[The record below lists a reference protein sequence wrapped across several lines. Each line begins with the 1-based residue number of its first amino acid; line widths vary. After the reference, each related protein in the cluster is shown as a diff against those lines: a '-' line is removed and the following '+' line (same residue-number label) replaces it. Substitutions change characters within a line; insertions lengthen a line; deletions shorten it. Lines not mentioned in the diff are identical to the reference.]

1 MTTATTTMATTTSG
15 TTTTAA
21 DSTGGTSGGGTG
33 STTGETRV
41 NKYYFFLRKFS
52 TCEQLHPSNLQVYK
66 IILKQ
71 KYSISMHSA

>member
-41 NKYYFFLRKFS
+41 NTYFLLGNFS
-52 TCEQLHPSNLQVYK
+52 RTTQLQVNNYNHQTFK
-66 IILKQ
+66 
-71 KYSISMHSA
+71 SIK